1 MRLCN
6 YFCEQVNKPLCKTLG
21 IEPTTY
27 DSFNY
32 KFYKLQINSP
42 YTLALLIIS
51 ILCTFRMIS
60 HVNSLYSSIG
70 RGEMKTFFGLYIIS
84 NFFLTLTLCFEKS
97 FKKELFNFINI
108 LQVSFHSTMYF
119 SLFATGL
126 TIDKI
131 YGIFGLRS
139 VTFMQ
144 ILCSIYF
151 FIIFI
156 FSYIFATLKLQELVT
171 VLLFIDIAPV
181 ILYLAVQISKLKKN
195 REDIWGLGVLGV
207 IFIFFSLS
215 IVHSVVGA
223 SLVAGL
229 SERNIDN
236 YFLSIAYTF
245 LVVMMSHKFW
255 LSTYDFEQECLAL
268 KV

>member
-1 MRLCN
+1 MKLCN
-6 YFCEQVNKPLCKTLG
+6 YLCMQKNMPICKTLG
-21 IEPTTY
+21 IEPTIY
-27 DSFNY
+27 SSFSSRIG
-32 KFYKLQINSP
+32 KLQISSP
-42 YTLALLIIS
+42 YTLALLLITIF
-51 ILCTFRMIS
+51 CTFRMIG
-60 HVNSLYSSIG
+60 HVNTLYSSIG
-70 RGEMKTFFGLYIIS
+70 RGEMKTFFTFYIIS
-84 NFFLTLTLCFEKS
+84 CFLLILILCFEKS
-97 FKKELFNFINI
+97 FKGEFFNFLTV
-108 LQVSFHSTMYF
+108 LQISCNSTMYF

-131 YGIFGLRS
+131 YGIMGIRS
-139 VTFMQ
+139 VSFMR

-156 FSYIFATLKLQELVT
+156 FSYIFATLKLKDLVT
-171 VLLFIDIAPV
+171 VLLFIDLFPV
-181 ILYLAVQISKLKKN
+181 LLYLVIQTSKLKRN

-207 IFIFFSLS
+207 IFVFFIMS
-215 IVHSVVGA
+215 IIHSVLGA
-223 SLVAGL
+223 PIVASL

-236 YFLSIAYTF
+236 YFLSLAYTF